1 MNQTGHP
8 SVVYYWRKIKF
19 LFVAGSML
27 FLAGCH
33 QEQAVRRPRLIFN
46 CDGTDLLGN
55 FMFNRRPLSLADVN
69 AYVDAYAGTQI
80 TTFMMCSG
88 AHNLYYRSAWTRII
102 GEEAPGMTVDAT
114 SEDPENVGVYYRNYL
129 NVERE
134 GTDVITAVLQR
145 AREKHLETFISYRMN
160 DLHFNAPDQSPLSYC
175 DFWANHPEYWIN
187 EDIGWHSE
195 GAFDFA
201 HPEVRAFKTGIIAEQ
216 LDKYGHLLDGFDLD
230 FMRFIVYFKQQE
242 GLKHAPLM
250 TELIRTVRQ
259 EVDKVSART
268 GRNILLS
275 VRVPV
280 DMDCCMQKGLD
291 VKEWVRLGLV
301 DIVNIGVHWCGHP
314 AMPVAKFRSQLEN
327 DRIPIYATVDDGGY
341 RPRETYSH
349 GMRRGMAAHIYAQG
363 GDGIYLFNHFIGG
376 AYDET
381 LSQGSLCRRTIEPL
395 LHELGS
401 PETLRRRN
409 KIFAIDD
416 GAAAAYGYRPDT
428 PLPLSVSA
436 AEQSR
441 ADLYVADPL
450 PEDLPEEAVLFIRT
464 DRPEL
469 LAVNVNGTPVNEQE
483 PAYVTSFDRDHNLE
497 NTETVYAYRVP
508 VTLLQQGY
516 NTVAFRS
523 QGGELKVK
531 RLEIALLYGPV
542 ETNGYL

>member
-1 MNQTGHP
+1 MEK
-8 SVVYYWRKIKF
+8 SVTYYWKKITC
-19 LFVAGSML
+19 LVVAGSLL
-27 FLAGCH
+27 FPAACRR
-33 QEQAVRRPRLIFN
+33 EEAASRPRLIFN

-88 AHNLYYRSAWTRII
+88 AHNLYYRSAYTRII
-102 GEEAPGMTVDAT
+102 GEDVPGTVIDAAA
-114 SEDPENVGVYYRNYL
+114 EDPENVRVYYRNFL

-134 GTDVITAVLQR
+134 GADVIEAVLQR
-145 AREKHLETFISYRMN
+145 ARAKHLETFVSYRMN

-187 EDIGWHSE
+187 EDIGWHSL

-216 LDKYGHLLDGFDLD
+216 LDRYGHLLDGFDLD

-250 TELIRTVRQ
+250 TELVRTVRQ
-259 EVDKVSART
+259 KTDEVSQRI
-268 GRNILLS
+268 GRKILLS

-280 DMDCCMQKGLD
+280 DMDFCLQKGLD
-291 VKEWVRLGLV
+291 VREWVRLGLV
-301 DIVNIGVHWCGHP
+301 DMVNIGVHWCGHP
-314 AMPVAKFRSQLEN
+314 AMPVAAFRRQLGN
-327 DRIPIYATVDDGGY
+327 DRIPIHATIDDGGY
-341 RPRETYSH
+341 YPRETYSH

-381 LSQGSLCRRTIEPL
+381 QPQESLCRRTIEPL

-409 KIFAIDD
+409 KIFALDD
-416 GAAAAYGYRPDT
+416 GASAAYGYRPDT
-428 PLPLSVSA
+428 PLPLAVTA
-436 AEQSR
+436 AGQSI
-441 ADLYVADPL
+441 AELYVADRL
-450 PEDLPEEAVLFIRT
+450 SDDRPEEVLLFIRT
-464 DRPEL
+464 DRPEPF
-469 LAVNVNGTPVNEQE
+469 AVSINGTPINEQY
-483 PAYVTSFDRDHNLE
+483 PAGVTSFGRDHHLE
-497 NTETVYAYRVP
+497 NTETVYAFRIP
-508 VTLLQQGY
+508 VALLQHGY
-516 NTVAFRS
+516 NSVAFRS

>member
-1 MNQTGHP
+1 
-8 SVVYYWRKIKF
+8 
-19 LFVAGSML
+19 ML
-27 FLAGCH
+27 FLATCH
-33 QEQAVRRPRLIFN
+33 QEQTMHRTRLIFN

-55 FMFNRRPLSLADVN
+55 FMFSRRPLSLADVN

-88 AHNLYYRSAWTRII
+88 AHNMYYRSAYTRII
-102 GEEAPGMTVDAT
+102 GEDTPGTVADGAY
-114 SEDPENVGVYYRNYL
+114 EDPENVRVYYQNYL

-134 GTDVITAVLQR
+134 GVDVITAVLQR
-145 AREKHLETFISYRMN
+145 AREKRLETFISYRMN

-175 DFWANHPEYWIN
+175 DFWANHPEYWTS

-230 FMRFIVYFKQQE
+230 FMRFIVYFKQDE
-242 GLKHAPLM
+242 GAKQAPLM

-259 EVDKVSART
+259 KVDETSART
-268 GRNILLS
+268 GRKILLS

-280 DMDCCMQKGLD
+280 DMDCCLQKGLD

-301 DIVNIGVHWCGHP
+301 DMVNIGVHWCGHP
-314 AMPVAKFRSQLEN
+314 AMPVAKFRSQLAN
-327 DRIPIYATVDDGGY
+327 GRIPLYATIDDGGY
-341 RPRETYSH
+341 RPREVYSH

-376 AYDET
+376 DYDET
-381 LSQGSLCRRTIEPL
+381 LPQESLCRRTIEPL
-395 LHELGS
+395 LFHELGS

-409 KIFAIDD
+409 KIFALDD
-416 GAAAAYGYRPDT
+416 GASAGYGYRPDT

-436 AEQSR
+436 AGQST
-441 ADLYVADPL
+441 AELYVADNL
-450 PEDLPEEAVLFIRT
+450 PEDLPGEAVLFIRA
-464 DRPEL
+464 DRPEPF
-469 LAVNVNGTPVNEQE
+469 AVRVNGTPLNEQE
-483 PAYVTSFDRDHNLE
+483 PAYVTSFDRANNLE
-497 NTETVYAYRVP
+497 NTETVYAFRIP
-508 VTLLQQGY
+508 VALLQQGY
-516 NTVAFRS
+516 NSVDFRL
-523 QGGELKVK
+523 QDGELKVK